1 MFSVQMLYIDPSVAT
16 YGIQAL
22 FAVGAVVAGSIA
34 IIVRKARKKAAEKLN
49 LESHLETEAEVEL
62 IELIDDEE
70 EDTAKAEE
78 VTEEA

>member
-16 YGIQAL
+16 YGIQAIL
-22 FAVGAVVAGSIA
+22 AVGAVVAGSIA

-62 IELIDDEE
+62 IDDEE